1 MNEEEAMR
9 MLRAEGEG
17 MVSKRFAGIM
27 HLLVGAIY
35 SVAQSLMVDA
45 VAELRQ
51 HKDLYRGQVKYDAR
65 KALECYDKLLKLQ
78 KADLGIMFDTYL
90 DAVDIMDD
98 EMKEHIQKI
107 YWSING
113 VLLGRNVENHALIA
127 RLETA
132 YTVIDLGKECFDSL
146 CKVHNEIHPGF
157 KVIPGK
163 IKWFAFDDVK
173 FHWKR
178 LCETIQGTPMDI
190 DLGTDANCALSLKV
204 LQTKMTDFDR
214 IEQNV
219 KKAMD
224 NHPEAD
230 PRIGEGIKMLK
241 QKYGGGNAQ
250 CASLTD
256 KTDKTDN
263 GKSKRLDWEGRK
275 ARQWKAAQSL
285 AMIGLTTTA
294 KESEKRDFIDYL
306 DTMGVISHK
315 QRKQLIKRSKEAMV

>member
-1 MNEEEAMR
+1 MR

-78 KADLGIMFDTYL
+78 KEDLGVMFDTYL

-113 VLLGRNVENHALIA
+113 VLLGRNVKNHALIA

-132 YTVIDLGKECFDSL
+132 YTVVDLGKECFDSL
-146 CKVHNEIHPGF
+146 CRVHNEIHPGF

-178 LCETIQGTPMDI
+178 LCESIQGEPMDI
-190 DLGTDANCALSLKV
+190 DLGMDANCALSLKV

-219 KKAMD
+219 KKAME

-230 PRIGEGIKMLK
+230 PRIGEGIEMLK

-250 CASLTD
+250 RTSLTD

-263 GKSKRLDWEGRK
+263 GKSKRLDWEKRR
-275 ARQWKAAQSL
+275 ANQWRAAQSL

-315 QRKQLIKRSKEAMV
+315 QRKQLIKRSKEGMV